1 MTSIEEWILKKK
13 PDRDPCG
20 ANVDSM
26 NSASNHREKKIT
38 KKVMKNQEGKNYKRW
53 ILIEDYD
60 IKYLKLILRISY
72 TRVWTGMYL

>member
-26 NSASNHREKKIT
+26 NSASNHREKKNHQKSNEKPRR
-38 KKVMKNQEGKNYKRW
+38 KK
-53 ILIEDYD
+53 L
-60 IKYLKLILRISY
+60 
-72 TRVWTGMYL
+72 